1 MSFDWGI
8 LWDNIDILLFGAW
21 NTFSVMALSLIF
33 GTIIGGFVCAGNLQK
48 RGLYRIPTRIYT
60 YVFRTLP
67 EMALI
72 FWVYL
77 ALPLVLGIRM
87 SAFSAGTLALSLV
100 VGAFLGEIFRAGIVA
115 LPRGQVEAARA
126 LGLGFFPRWYKVILP
141 QAINLVL
148 PAIVNFI
155 TELLKLT
162 SLLAAISVGELAYQA
177 NVLGGQSFKYNEFF
191 TSVAIAY
198 FCMIFP
204 VTLLAR
210 RLEKKSAA

>member
-21 NTFSVMALSLIF
+21 NTASVMVLSLIF
-33 GTIIGGFVCAGNLQK
+33 GTIIGGLVCAGNLQEK
-48 RGLYRIPTRIYT
+48 SLYRIPTRVYT
-60 YVFRTLP
+60 HVFRTLP

-115 LPRGQVEAARA
+115 LPRGQIEAARA
-126 LGLGFFPRWYKVILP
+126 LGLGFVARWFKVILP
-141 QAINLVL
+141 QAIKLVL

-177 NVLGGQSFKYNEFF
+177 YVLGGQSFKYNEFF

-210 RLEKKSAA
+210 RLEKKIAA